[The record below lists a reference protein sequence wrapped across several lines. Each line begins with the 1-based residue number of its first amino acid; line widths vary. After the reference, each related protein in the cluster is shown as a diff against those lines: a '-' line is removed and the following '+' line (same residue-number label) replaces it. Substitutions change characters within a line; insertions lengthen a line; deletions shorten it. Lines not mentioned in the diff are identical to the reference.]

1 MRCISRSITLLV
13 SAGALAMA
21 GEGCV
26 LVDGGRI
33 RAGDLAVAVPAFAA
47 MPAERDLA
55 PAPAGTLVRIFT
67 RVQLAA
73 LAPGFSGELPDRV
86 CVQRRREAIPPEA
99 WQAAV
104 EAALTKMCGQTA
116 WKAKV
121 LEAPMHR
128 FPMGELVFHR
138 SGLTAGRGA
147 TQLWRG
153 AVLLPDKSTVPVW
166 VRVDVQTRRSALLLR
181 TPVAAGAAIGPEDY
195 RTEEIW
201 APGVCVE
208 AGDAPRPDWMLA
220 RHAMQAGAE
229 LRKEDLRFPPA
240 VQRGQT
246 VELEAGTGP
255 ARLRVPAVAE
265 HDAAVGEMV
274 PMKSGWNGSRLV
286 GRVTGERKA
295 RVE

>member
-1 MRCISRSITLLV
+1 
-13 SAGALAMA
+13 MA

-33 RAGDLAVAVPAFAA
+33 RAGDLATVAPAFASL
-47 MPAERDLA
+47 PAERELA
-55 PAPAGTLVRIFT
+55 PAPAGTLLRIFT
-67 RVQLAA
+67 RAQLAA
-73 LAPGFSGELPDRV
+73 LLPGSTGELPDRV
-86 CVQRRREAIPPEA
+86 CVQRRREAIPPET

-104 EAALTKMCGQTA
+104 EAALTKMCGEAA

-128 FPMGELVFHR
+128 FPTGELVFHR

-166 VRVDVQTRRSALLLR
+166 VRVDVQTRRAALLLNR
-181 TPVAAGAAIGPEDY
+181 PVAVGAVVGPEDY

-208 AGDAPRPDWMLA
+208 GGEAPRPDGMLA

-246 VELEAGTGP
+246 VELEAGSGA

-265 HDAAVGEMV
+265 HDAAVGETV
-274 PMKSGWNGSRLV
+274 QVKSGWNGSRLM